1 MEDKMAHKHQNQ
13 KGISAALV
21 RAECTAS
28 VSFNVPNI
36 QEHYETIGGDAFVYS
51 CNQSRLLIGVQVGS
65 WHSINTDRNQK

>member
-36 QEHYETIGGDAFVYS
+36 QEHYETTEMM
-51 CNQSRLLIGVQVGS
+51 RLFIFA
-65 WHSINTDRNQK
+65 TDRDS